1 MPVGSLLGGREQKR
15 LPREP
20 PSGRDGLEGVCPE
33 SMSKAEIHW
42 IPKTFAIQCTA
53 AVGRHSTW
61 LWNRTL
67 GVQPLWCPLMSSP
80 DSAGT
85 GVTLFIALYD
95 YEARTEDDLT
105 FAKGEKFHI
114 LNNM

>member
-1 MPVGSLLGGREQKR
+1 MVGESRSDS
-15 LPREP
+15 PRSP
-20 PSGRDGLEGVCPE
+20 QGGRDGLEGVCPE

-53 AVGRHSTW
+53 AVGRHSAW

-67 GVQPLWCPLMSSP
+67 GMQPLWCPLMSSP